1 VLGIV
6 DVSRTL
12 PLALLARTG
21 QSIYWHLSAF
31 ALGLATPILV
41 LVALVGWRY
50 VEQEQRKFEEQSQR
64 LVQDVAAAID
74 GDLAGFRATL
84 DILATFPQLIS
95 GDLVQFYE
103 HLKSATLAGGD
114 GWIIVRR
121 SDGQLLLHTR
131 IPYGTDL
138 PRFSDSEIDTAVFAE
153 RKSIVSNVLRGP
165 TTGRWVVALSA
176 PVVNERKEV
185 PYAVQLIVP
194 AEYFESVLRQQQS
207 PNSWVLTIND
217 RQGRILARSL
227 NHTEWVGKPMAP
239 QGWDIT
245 KDVPRGQSGIWR
257 NVKTLEG
264 RAVEGGYYRM
274 ISTGWLVGA
283 AAPSEVYNAAR
294 RQAFFLIG
302 AVTIILLATSA
313 TLGAYFGRRLI
324 EAINVLKGEAIAL
337 RQGRVPTLPSTAL
350 LEANEVAS
358 VMRETTEI
366 LQQRDEHQQLL
377 LQELNHRVKNTLA
390 TVQSLAR
397 RTFKGDGSGRYERFE
412 GRLLSLSKTH
422 DLLTASEWQGAKLID
437 IVEAELAPYKG
448 HFRYDGPELFLP
460 TRAALGLSMIFHE
473 LGTNAAKHGAFST
486 ALGQVAI
493 ECSVQGNELRL
504 EWVESCGPV
513 VQPLKTQ
520 GFGSLL
526 IRQTVEREL
535 QGTVSLVYHSTGVQ
549 CSIVLPLERDE
560 MTRAA

>member
-1 VLGIV
+1 MAH
-6 DVSRTL
+6 S
-12 PLALLARTG
+12 PRTG

-41 LVALVGWRY
+41 IVALVGWRY
-50 VEQEQRKFEEQSQR
+50 VEQEQRKFEEQAQR

-95 GDLVQFYE
+95 GDLKQFYE

-114 GWIIVRR
+114 GWIVVRR
-121 SDGQLLLHTR
+121 PDGQVLLNTR
-131 IPYGTDL
+131 VAYGAEL
-138 PRFSDSEIDTAVFAE
+138 PRYNNAEIDNAVFTD
-153 RKSIVSNVLRGP
+153 RKSIVSDVLRGP
-165 TTGRWVVALSA
+165 TTDRWVVTLAT
-176 PVVNERKEV
+176 PVVNERNDV
-185 PYAVQLIVP
+185 PYAVQLILP

-207 PNSWVLTIND
+207 PNRWVLTIND
-217 RQGRILARSL
+217 REGRILARSL

-239 QGWDIT
+239 QGWAIT
-245 KDVPRGQSGIWR
+245 KDVPRGQGGIWSDL
-257 NVKTLEG
+257 KTLEG
-264 RAVEGGYYRM
+264 RAVEGAYYRM
-274 ISTGWLVGA
+274 ISTGWLVGS
-283 AAPSEVYNAAR
+283 AAPSEVYNAPR
-294 RQAFFLIG
+294 RQALFLIG

-313 TLGAYFGRRLI
+313 TLGAYFGQRLI
-324 EAINVLKGEAIAL
+324 EAINVLKHEAIAL

-358 VMRETTEI
+358 VMRETTQI
-366 LQQRDEHQQLL
+366 LQQRDEHQRML

-412 GRLLSLSKTH
+412 GRLLSLSMTH
-422 DLLTASEWQGAKLID
+422 NLLTASEWQGAKLID

-448 HFRYDGPELFLP
+448 HFHYSGPELFVP

-486 ALGQVAI
+486 GLGQVTI
-493 ECSVQGNELRL
+493 EWFVQKNELRL
-504 EWVESCGPV
+504 EWVESHGPV
-513 VQPLKTQ
+513 VQPPRSQ

-526 IRQTVEREL
+526 IRHTVEREL
-535 QGTVSLVYHSTGVQ
+535 QGTVQHFYPPTGVQ
-549 CSIVLPLERDE
+549 CSIVIPLERDE
-560 MTRAA
+560 VTRAAA